1 MKRVNVCLVVVAG
14 VAWDQPRRRSR
25 WRPSSPA
32 IRRQRGRRSGSR
44 LEGSFRRGMRLLKSM
59 IVMAS

>member
-32 IRRQRGRRSGSR
+32 IRRQRGRRSESR
-44 LEGSFRRGMRLLKSM
+44 LEGSFRRGMRR
-59 IVMAS
+59 